1 MDKIVSLTKQLVEKG
16 IRMNISELKRKI
28 KEDYGSNPLE
38 KCDKDEAKNMLR
50 LVKIYHDLKEEKDAR
65 VIDDITWEDIEMDE
79 VFFRVNHTRSYAGE
93 QILYHML
100 HMIKNDK
107 PGVDEEA
114 DFFDRDEKTRVE
126 TEMKLRSLGKRY
138 MKYYLPETIF
148 NLDGLVMGGT
158 FMYPILL
165 LLLIGS
171 FVISAFKPGFLAV
184 TVAIAVVNLMVYMV
198 VKMKYDSTLISLC
211 SVREIVDF
219 GDYVMKS
226 DKLWEVYKNKEI
238 EESMSALQKA
248 TKFLIYYKYTK
259 NMIQSGDFVAIILE
273 YIFGMTMIDAICC
286 ASAIKRLRSHKDEI
300 IRLYEMI
307 GNIDAAI
314 SVASFRRSLDSCKP
328 ELTSDGKISA
338 DGLYHPLLDNPV
350 KNDFHMKRNS
360 FFTGANATG
369 KSTFMKAIAINVIL
383 GETIYTCTADKMCF
397 PNMYVMTS
405 MALRDDVLNGESY
418 YVREIRY
425 LKRMLEQVESGVKTL
440 IVIDEILKGTNTK
453 ERVAASRAVL
463 EYLADT
469 SAVVITATHDIELV
483 EQMDELYDAFYFECI
498 VNDGEVK
505 FTYEIREGV
514 NKITNAIELM
524 KVMGFPQ
531 QIIENAEKR
540 R

>member
-1 MDKIVSLTKQLVEKG
+1 
-16 IRMNISELKRKI
+16 MNISELKRKYR
-28 KEDYGSNPLE
+28 EDYGSNPLE
-38 KCDKDEAKNMLR
+38 TTDKEEAKNMLR
-50 LVKIYHDLKEEKDAR
+50 LVKIYHEQKEEKD
-65 VIDDITWEDIEMDE
+65 VQMIDDITWEDIEMDE

-100 HMIKNDK
+100 HMIRKDK
-107 PGVDEEA
+107 PKIDREA
-114 DFFDRDEKTRVE
+114 DFFDAEEKTRVD
-126 TEMKLRSLGKRY
+126 TEVKLHSLGKRY
-138 MKYYLPETIF
+138 MKYYLPETLF
-148 NLDGLVMGGT
+148 SLDGLVMGST
-158 FMYPILL
+158 FIYP
-165 LLLIGS
+165 LLLILLIAS
-171 FVISAFKPGFLAV
+171 IVIGIFKPAFLAV

-198 VKMKYDSTLISLC
+198 LKMKYDSVLISLC
-211 SVREIVDF
+211 SIREIVDF
-219 GDYVMKS
+219 GDYVVKS
-226 DKLWEVYKNKEI
+226 DKLWEIYKDKEI
-238 EESMSALQKA
+238 EDSLDTLKKV

-259 NMIQSGDFVAIILE
+259 NMVQNGDMFALFME
-273 YIFGMTMIDAICC
+273 YIMGITMIDAICC
-286 ASAIKRLRSHKDEI
+286 AAAIKRLRTHKDEI

-314 SVASFRRSLDSCKP
+314 SVASFRKSLDSCKP
-328 ELTSDGKISA
+328 EITKDGKISA
-338 DGLYHPLLDNPV
+338 DGLYHPLLNSPV

-383 GETIYTCTADKMCF
+383 GETIYTCTADKMSF
-397 PNMYVMTS
+397 PGMYVMTS

-418 YVREIRY
+418 YVREIKY
-425 LKRMLEQVESGVKTL
+425 LKRMLEKVESGVKTL

-483 EQMDELYDAFYFECI
+483 EQMDKLYDAFYFECI

-505 FTYEIREGV
+505 FIYEIREGV

-524 KVMGFPQ
+524 KGMGFPKE
-531 QIIENAEKR
+531 IINKAEAGR
-540 R
+540 DNS